1 MRRMN
6 KNLQLRINKLIQIKT
21 RRTFLLGLVKAQAV
35 GKVILLFLIG
45 QKLLLRFHNSGAF
58 CSIFLKKRSR
68 GHSLRSKHLRKLSPK
83 PQ

>member
-45 QKLLLRFHNSGAF
+45 QKLL
-58 CSIFLKKRSR
+58 
-68 GHSLRSKHLRKLSPK
+68 
-83 PQ
+83 